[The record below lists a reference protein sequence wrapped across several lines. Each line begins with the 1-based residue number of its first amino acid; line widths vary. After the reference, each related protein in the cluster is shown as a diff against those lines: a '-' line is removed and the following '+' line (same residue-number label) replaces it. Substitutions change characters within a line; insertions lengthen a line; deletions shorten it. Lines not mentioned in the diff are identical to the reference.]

1 MKNKEEN
8 QLITIALAR
17 VGGDRV
23 KAAEELGMSIRTLQ
37 RKIKARV
44 KGGDLVAV
52 DFLERLIERARSY
65 GHQGDY
71 VCVRDFVRWCHEE
84 YDERP
89 PTDEEL
95 EPFTYENDEE
105 NKCKGCGFV
114 IADGASLCGECACE
128 DDCRPD

>member
-1 MKNKEEN
+1 MKNEEEN

-23 KAAEELGMSIRTLQ
+23 RAAEALGMSIRTLQ
-37 RKIKARV
+37 RKIRARTEA
-44 KGGDLVAV
+44 GDMVAV

-71 VCVRDFVRWCHEE
+71 VCVRDFVRWCYEE
-84 YDERP
+84 YGEQP
-89 PTDEEL
+89 PIDEEL
-95 EPFTYENDEE
+95 EPFPCEEE
-105 NKCKGCGFV
+105 NKCKGCDFP
-114 IADGASLCGECACE
+114 IADGAVLCGECAYE